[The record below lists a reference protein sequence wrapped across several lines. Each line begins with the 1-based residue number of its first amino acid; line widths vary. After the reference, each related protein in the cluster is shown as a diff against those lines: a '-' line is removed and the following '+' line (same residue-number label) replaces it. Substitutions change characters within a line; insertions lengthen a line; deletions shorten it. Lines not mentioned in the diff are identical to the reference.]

1 MTAETPLSVLLSSAC
16 PQIGLREE
24 RDADLH
30 FLQSL
35 YASVRAQE
43 LAPVAWSEAEKNQF
57 TNAQL
62 ALQRRHYREHY
73 PGAEFLIVEAGGA
86 AIGRIYLC
94 RLARAIEVM
103 DIAFVDA
110 HRNVGLGTCLIRALI
125 AVAQAERRNVT
136 LYVEHDN
143 PAQRLYARFG
153 FRFVERFG
161 AYDFLTSD
169 TAVATDS
176 AAIS

>member
-1 MTAETPLSVLLSSAC
+1 VTAETPLSALLSSTC
-16 PQIGLREE
+16 PQICLREE
-24 RDADLH
+24 RDADLD

-43 LAPVAWSEAEKNQF
+43 LAPVAWSEAEKNLF
-57 TNAQL
+57 TNTQL
-62 ALQRRHYREHY
+62 ALQRKHYREHY
-73 PGAEFLIVEAGGA
+73 AGAEFLIVEAGGVA
-86 AIGRIYLC
+86 VGRIYLC
-94 RLARAIEVM
+94 RLARVIEIM

-110 HRNVGLGTCLIRALI
+110 HRNAGLGTCLLRALI
-125 AVAQAERRNVT
+125 AIAETERRDVT

-161 AYDFLTSD
+161 AYDFLTRD
-169 TAVATDS
+169 RAATDG